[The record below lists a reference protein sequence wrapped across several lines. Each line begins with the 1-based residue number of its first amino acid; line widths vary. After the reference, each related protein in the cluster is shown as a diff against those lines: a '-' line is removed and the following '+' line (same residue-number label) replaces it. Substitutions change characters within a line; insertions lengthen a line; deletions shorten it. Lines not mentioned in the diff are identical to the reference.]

1 MRSCNATCVRF
12 WAVANSNLT
21 VRTVAGMLKQFVR
34 IFTKDEGI
42 LRRSTSKLSIT
53 MLAAT
58 LLVVGATFLTAE
70 HRPVQAALCGDAHNW
85 RVFTPPSSDPGIP
98 RHEFLGPPIIH
109 DGVTS
114 AYQYAGARSVLGDEF
129 HGDLR
134 LGHAPESTSEHASC
148 EPD

>member
-1 MRSCNATCVRF
+1 LTNPTHFRF
-12 WAVANSNLT
+12 SIA
-21 VRTVAGMLKQFVR
+21 
-34 IFTKDEGI
+34 I
-42 LRRSTSKLSIT
+42 LV
-53 MLAAT
+53 AT

-70 HRPVQAALCGDAHNW
+70 RRPVQAADL
-85 RVFTPPSSDPGIP
+85 GIP
-98 RHEFLGPPIIH
+98 RHEFLGPPMIH

-114 AYQYAGARSVLGDEF
+114 AYQYAGDRSVFGGEF

>member
-1 MRSCNATCVRF
+1 MCPILGRRQQEVDRSDRGGYAQAHCVHLVKREGTLR
-12 WAVANSNLT
+12 NST
-21 VRTVAGMLKQFVR
+21 YF
-34 IFTKDEGI
+34 
-42 LRRSTSKLSIT
+42 KLSIAI
-53 MLAAT
+53 LVAI